1 MEARLVDVWYGD
13 RRRATPLLR
22 SLSWLYGGVTA
33 LRSKAYRAR
42 WLSSYRVGKPV
53 VVVGNLTVGGTGKT
67 PLVAWLARRL
77 TERGIKVG
85 LVSRGYGRSYDAP
98 HLVQED
104 SSWRDVG
111 DEPLLLRRHTGC
123 LTVVGRDRVAAAQ
136 SLVAHGVDAIIAD
149 DGLQHLRLARDCE
162 IVVVDGARGFGNGRL
177 LPAGPLRE
185 RTSAVRNADL
195 VVING
200 PPQHGSLAATGLVD
214 GSGEPGAASP
224 RTVLM
229 TVAASAARRVDGGS
243 EARPLDV
250 FRKSRAHAVAG
261 IGNPGRFFRELRER
275 GIDIIEHA
283 FPDHHP
289 FTAQELDF
297 QDGLP
302 VLMTE
307 KDAVKCR
314 EFAKRQFW
322 YVPVAAQFSKVH
334 ERAVLHC
341 VLSRM
346 GLAS

>member
-1 MEARLVDVWYGD
+1 MEARLIDVWYGG
-13 RRRATPLLR
+13 RKQATPVLR
-22 SLSWLYGGVTA
+22 SLSWLYGGVMA

-42 WLSSYRVGKPV
+42 WLSSHRVGKPV

-67 PLVAWLARRL
+67 PLVGWLAQRL
-77 TERGIKVG
+77 TERGIKAG
-85 LVSRGYGRSYDAP
+85 IVSRGYGRSYDEP

-104 SSWRDVG
+104 SNWREVG

-123 LTVVGRDRVAAAQ
+123 LTIVGRDRVAAAR
-136 SLVAHGVDAIIAD
+136 SLVAHGVDVIIAD

-162 IVVVDGARGFGNGRL
+162 IVVVDGSRGFGNGRL

-185 RTSAVRNADL
+185 RTSRLRRADL
-195 VVING
+195 AVING
-200 PPQHGSLAATGLVD
+200 RPEHASLMSAGLVN
-214 GSGEPGAASP
+214 GSGQPGAASP
-224 RTVLM
+224 QVLLMSVTASTVY
-229 TVAASAARRVDGGS
+229 RVDRGS
-243 EARPLDV
+243 EPRPLDA
-250 FRKSRAHAVAG
+250 FRNARAHAVAG

-289 FTAQELDF
+289 FTAEQLDF

-322 YVPVAAQFSKVH
+322 YVPVAPRFSEAH
-334 ERAVLHC
+334 ELALLRC
-341 VLSRM
+341 VLDRIE
-346 GLAS
+346 LAS